1 MSGYPYDDP
10 KEPRRVADNASG
22 SQEEPEAEEE
32 HDSGEEPSASPV
44 AGPKADPYGL
54 GPTSMGVAAHVLAGV
69 SYLLWPLAPLVIF
82 LMERENRFA
91 RFHALQSLIL
101 GLGWIPVAFLGFVLG
116 YVPIIGLILMSCVYL
131 AFFALVLWGLVSG
144 FTGQWTRLPVVGEMA
159 AQQLKLDG

>member
-10 KEPRRVADNASG
+10 KEIRSEDPAASEDD
-22 SQEEPEAEEE
+22 EEPETE
-32 HDSGEEPSASPV
+32 SEEPTPSPV

-54 GPTSMGVAAHVLAGV
+54 GPTSLGVAAHVLAGV
-69 SYLLWPLAPLVIF
+69 CYLLWPLAPILVF
-82 LMERENRFA
+82 ALERQNRFA

-101 GLGWIPVAFLGFVLG
+101 GLGWIPTALIGFILSFLPLVGW
-116 YVPIIGLILMSCVYL
+116 ILSSCIYL
-131 AFFALVLWGLVSG
+131 AFLALVLWGVISG